1 MATNFPPFLGQK
13 SPDHKN
19 NYKCNVCDII
29 TSNKKDYKKHLM
41 TKKHGK
47 MLQMLQSS
55 IFCPFL
61 GQKSPDVNKSQCV
74 CGKKYTHMS
83 SLFRHRKTCE
93 ISQQENQSETAST
106 IEITDSIKTQLNNV
120 TPMSGI
126 NNQEL
131 MIKILRDNQEFKE
144 LLIEQN
150 EKMIELVKEGKV
162 INNTTNIKNKF
173 NMNIFLNEK
182 CANAINIMD
191 FINQLQLQLTDL
203 EDIGQLGY
211 VDGISK
217 IFIRELKELD
227 VTQRPIHCSDLKRE
241 VMYIKDN
248 NEWEKDEERSKMKKV
263 IQHISH
269 KNMKQLKEWKEKNP
283 EFMDSTSKKNEQFMK
298 ILNKACGANNE
309 EDEKFYNK
317 IIKNVAKEVII
328 VDK

>member
-1 MATNFPPFLGQK
+1 
-13 SPDHKN
+13 
-19 NYKCNVCDII
+19 
-29 TSNKKDYKKHLM
+29 
-41 TKKHGK
+41 
-47 MLQMLQSS
+47 
-55 IFCPFL
+55 
-61 GQKSPDVNKSQCV
+61 
-74 CGKKYTHMS
+74 MS